1 MPTEINP
8 VEDIKDNERDK
19 FRISYQL
26 SFYRVDLTISKDE
39 KSNDYA
45 YEIEIELNKLKSEL
59 VKVQKIDENKIRT
72 ILNRFIQNI
81 MNLYSVLL
89 PDAIY
94 NNSKHEEDLNYD
106 LGISYSV
113 VN

>member
-1 MPTEINP
+1 
-8 VEDIKDNERDK
+8 
-19 FRISYQL
+19 
-26 SFYRVDLTISKDE
+26 
-39 KSNDYA
+39 
-45 YEIEIELNKLKSEL
+45 
-59 VKVQKIDENKIRT
+59 VKVHKIDEIKIRT